1 MWVRI
6 LKRKKKKNHCSDMVV
21 KTKYDI
27 GDQVWYMSDNKIN
40 ESDVTGLNICID
52 KTGKL
57 NIEYTLHFND
67 KIAEPFLF
75 GTKDELIESL

>member
-1 MWVRI
+1 
-6 LKRKKKKNHCSDMVV
+6 MVV

-52 KTGKL
+52 KTGHL
-57 NIEYTLHFND
+57 NIEYTLHFNE
-67 KIAEPFLF
+67 KVAEPFLF
-75 GTKDELIESL
+75 RTKDELIESL